1 MSENLKVDISI
12 VVPAYNEEG
21 NIAELHR
28 RLASVLGGLDVSFE
42 IIFVDDGSSDDTLR
56 KVAALAEQ
64 DPRVKGISFSRN
76 FGHMKALCAGLDH
89 ASGDA
94 VITMDADLQHP
105 PDLIPSLIAKWRDGY
120 EIVGTIRE
128 EAAGTGVVKGAT
140 SRLFYWLM
148 SRIAGI
154 DLPRGAAD
162 YRLLD
167 RSVVETVTG
176 MHERSRFLR
185 GLIGWVG
192 YKKVFLPYRADE
204 RFSGTTKY
212 SFSRMLGFAADGIT
226 SFSSVPLKLSAY
238 VGFLVALLGFVYA
251 LYALYTKMFTDRA
264 ITGWASVLVAVL
276 FVGGVQL
283 VFLGVIGEYLSR
295 VYEEAK
301 QRPLYIVR
309 KKIGL

>member
-1 MSENLKVDISI
+1 MNESVDISI
-12 VVPAYNEEG
+12 VVPAFNEEG

-28 RLASVLGGLDVSFE
+28 RLVSVLGGMDVAFD
-42 IIFVDDGSSDDTLR
+42 IIFVDDGSSDGTLL
-56 KVAALAEQ
+56 KVSELAEQ
-64 DPRVKGISFSRN
+64 DPRVKAISFSRN
-76 FGHMKALCAGLDH
+76 FGHMKALCAGLDY
-89 ASGDA
+89 ASGAA

-105 PDLIPSLIAKWRDGY
+105 PDLIPALIAKWREGF

-128 EAAGTGVVKGAT
+128 EAEGTGGVKALT
-140 SRLFYWLM
+140 SRCFYSLM
-148 SRIAGI
+148 SRIAGT

-167 RSVVETVTG
+167 RSVVETLTG

-238 VGFLVALLGFVYA
+238 VGAVVAMLAFVYA
-251 LYALYTKMFTDRA
+251 GYAVCIKLFTDRA
-264 ITGWASVLVAVL
+264 IAGWASVLIAVL

-283 VFLGVIGEYLSR
+283 IFLGVIGEYLSR

>member
-1 MSENLKVDISI
+1 MHEKVDISI
-12 VVPAYNEEG
+12 VVPAFNEEG
-21 NIAELHR
+21 NIAEMHR
-28 RLASVLGGLDVSFE
+28 RLVDVLDAVGISFE
-42 IIFVDDGSSDDTLR
+42 IIFVDDGSSDETLL
-56 KVAALAEQ
+56 KIGELAEH
-64 DPRVKGISFSRN
+64 DPRVKGVSFSRN

-89 ASGDA
+89 ACGDA

-105 PDLIPSLIAKWRDGY
+105 PDLIPALIEKWREGY

-128 EAAGTGVVKGAT
+128 EAEGTSALKGMT
-140 SRLFYWLM
+140 SRLFYWVM

-167 RSVVETVTG
+167 RSVVTTLTG

-192 YKKVFLPYRADE
+192 YKKVFLPYRADA

-238 VGFLVALLGFVYA
+238 VGGLVAMLGFVYA
-251 LYALYTKMFTDRA
+251 GYALYTKWFTDRA

-283 VFLGVIGEYLSR
+283 IFLGVIGEYLSR

>member
-1 MSENLKVDISI
+1 MNENVDISI
-12 VVPAYNEEG
+12 VVPAFNEEG
-21 NIAELHR
+21 NIAEMHR
-28 RLASVLGGLDVSFE
+28 RLVDVLDAVGVSFE
-42 IIFVDDGSSDDTLR
+42 IVFVDDGSSDNTLL
-56 KVAALAEQ
+56 KVAELAEN
-64 DPRVKGISFSRN
+64 DPRVKAVSFSRN

-89 ASGDA
+89 ACGDA

-105 PDLIPSLIAKWRDGY
+105 PDLIPSLIEKWREGY

-128 EAAGTGVVKGAT
+128 EAEGTGFVKTLT
-140 SRLFYWLM
+140 SRCFYSLM
-148 SRIAGI
+148 SRIAGT
-154 DLPRGAAD
+154 DLPRGSAD
-162 YRLLD
+162 YRLMD
-167 RSVVETVTG
+167 RSVVTTLTG
-176 MHERSRFLR
+176 MQERSRFLR

-192 YKKVFLPYRADE
+192 YKKVFITYRADV

-238 VGFLVALLGFVYA
+238 VGAIVAMLGFVYA
-251 LYALYTKMFTDRA
+251 GYALYAKMFTDRA

-283 VFLGVIGEYLSR
+283 IFLGVIGEYLSR